1 MPNPPVPTPTHRPVH
16 HRAKAAIVFGRRAR
30 MSASVKVTSTGIVS
44 IAVLVS
50 SILLS
55 TAVLVHTAKGAR
67 RSREG

>member
-1 MPNPPVPTPTHRPVH
+1 MPNPPLPTLPRQPPH
-16 HRAKAAIVFGRRAR
+16 HRAKAALVFGRRAR
-30 MSASVKVTSTGIVS
+30 MSASVRVTSAGIVS

-67 RSREG
+67 RPREG

>member
-1 MPNPPVPTPTHRPVH
+1 MPNPQVPTLPRQPVH
-16 HRAKAAIVFGRRAR
+16 HRAKVTILFGRRAR
-30 MSASVKVTSTGIVS
+30 MTASVKVTSAGIVS